1 MGGKRNKKNTDIGI
15 LEPMIDLVGAVALG
29 AYTKHKIK
37 KAYKEGRGE
46 EAAAAATAVYG
57 MGGMHKKGNHIMEI
71 AGLHAVQNA
80 VNEAEREKR
89 KASLEC
95 GRSEYVLDADD
106 FAHEK
111 HNNRYA
117 WRMNCEEGSKY
128 GLQPEDFETRDS
140 YHDAFCQAQAASDSQ
155 YEQRQTVGSINQG
168 KELDLLDTYVFCRVS
183 RLDNG
188 SNEYFLAKNDSYQI
202 GEKVLVNLEEDTAE
216 EIVLSVEK
224 HTIQTAPQ
232 PPQQTWMIIKRI

>member
-29 AYTKHKIK
+29 AYTKHTIK

-117 WRMNCEEGSKY
+117 WRMNCEDGSEY
-128 GLQPEDFETRDS
+128 GLQPEGFETRDA
-140 YHDAFCQAQAASDSQ
+140 YHAALCRAKAACDLK

-183 RLDNG
+183 RLDTG
-188 SNEYFLAKNDSYQI
+188 SNEYYLATDDLYRI
-202 GEKVLVNLEEDTAE
+202 GEKVLVNIEQGTAE
-216 EIVLSVEK
+216 GIVLSVEK
-224 HTIQTAPQ
+224 HSIETVPQ
-232 PPQQTWMIIKRI
+232 PPQQTRMIIKRI